1 MIDVHS
7 HRANTIKSRAYQAL
21 VHSAPNTLTI
31 RHKEIHARRRRILSL
46 AFSDARMLSY
56 ESTVKGCIKAL
67 CDNLRENA
75 LAQDNSP
82 KETLIDMSLQSD
94 WFTFDIMS
102 EVIFGM
108 KYGALKKSTYRHV
121 TQAIQD
127 SNVRVST
134 LVQAYS
140 LTTGRL
146 DRYLFPA
153 SILARNAFL
162 KFVTSLLRDRSKM
175 PPSQDNGDV
184 FSFLE
189 TAKDPDNDKTLTKSE
204 IRAECATLVVAGS
217 DTSSSTLAATL
228 FYLSEN
234 QGAYKRVCQ
243 EIRQKFASL
252 DDIKLGAQLNSCTYL
267 RACIDEALR
276 MSPPVGGALWR
287 EVGPGGITIGS
298 THLPQGVDV
307 GTGIYS
313 LHHNTSYFHEPF
325 RFNPERWLAG
335 ENGITKE
342 QVELARSAFHPFSS
356 GPRGCIGKG
365 FAYHEMTL
373 TLSHILYQF
382 DFYRA
387 EHPTVGAGKR
397 PVIQGHVQFL
407 LKDHI
412 TGAKEGPEL
421 LFRLR

>member
-1 MIDVHS
+1 
-7 HRANTIKSRAYQAL
+7 
-21 VHSAPNTLTI
+21 
-31 RHKEIHARRRRILSL
+31 
-46 AFSDARMLSY
+46 
-56 ESTVKGCIKAL
+56 
-67 CDNLRENA
+67 
-75 LAQDNSP
+75 
-82 KETLIDMSLQSD
+82 MSLQSD
-94 WFTFDIMS
+94 WFAFDIMS

-108 KYGALKKSTYRHV
+108 KYEALKKSTYRHV

-127 SNVRVST
+127 SNIRVST

-140 LTTGRL
+140 LTTGRV
-146 DRYLFPA
+146 DRYIFPA

-162 KFVTSLLRDRSKM
+162 KFITSLLRDRSKT

-189 TAKDPDNDKTLTKSE
+189 TAKDPDNEKTLTKSE

-234 QGAYKRVCQ
+234 QEPYKRVYW

-252 DDIKLGAQLNSCTYL
+252 DEIKLGAQLNSCTYL

-325 RFNPERWLAG
+325 RFNPERWLDG
-335 ENGITKE
+335 ENGVTKE

-387 EHPTVGAGKR
+387 EHPTIGAGQR

>member
-1 MIDVHS
+1 MLN
-7 HRANTIKSRAYQAL
+7 RLTYIK
-21 VHSAPNTLTI
+21 
-31 RHKEIHARRRRILSL
+31 
-46 AFSDARMLSY
+46 
-56 ESTVKGCIKAL
+56 
-67 CDNLRENA
+67 
-75 LAQDNSP
+75 
-82 KETLIDMSLQSD
+82 
-94 WFTFDIMS
+94 
-102 EVIFGM
+102 
-108 KYGALKKSTYRHV
+108 
-121 TQAIQD
+121 
-127 SNVRVST
+127 
-134 LVQAYS
+134 
-140 LTTGRL
+140 
-146 DRYLFPA
+146 
-153 SILARNAFL
+153 
-162 KFVTSLLRDRSKM
+162 
-175 PPSQDNGDV
+175 
-184 FSFLE
+184 
-189 TAKDPDNDKTLTKSE
+189 
-204 IRAECATLVVAGS
+204 GS

-234 QGAYKRVCQ
+234 QEPYKRVCR

-252 DDIKLGAQLNSCTYL
+252 DEIKLGAQLNSCTYL

-313 LHHNTSYFHEPF
+313 LHHNSSYFQEPF
-325 RFNPERWLAG
+325 RFNPERWLDGA
-335 ENGITKE
+335 NGVTKE
-342 QVELARSAFHPFSS
+342 QVENTRSAFHPFSS

-382 DFYRA
+382 DFYRV
-387 EHPTVGAGKR
+387 ERPTIGVGER